1 MQFTAGSRTHP
12 VPAQH
17 EARDPST
24 APVPAVR
31 PRRHRT
37 VRPTTEGVT
46 GMHTPTPATE
56 TVTPSSRRKV
66 LTSSVIGSVIEWY
79 DYTIYGTAAALV
91 FGSQFFPNF
100 DPATGTVAA
109 FGTFA
114 AGFLAR
120 PLGGLVAGHYGDKL
134 GRKAMLVLTLTVMGV
149 ATALIGLL
157 PTYAQVGLWAP
168 ALLILLRLVQGFA
181 VGGEWGGAVL
191 MAVEYAPDRRRGFY
205 GSLPQTGVPAGLVL
219 GTGAFALFS
228 LLPEDEFDAWGWRVP
243 FLLSVV
249 LAGVGMFIR
258 YRLAETPNFSEV
270 KEHGKTDKSPLVD
283 VLRTHPREL
292 VVAFFARFA
301 EAGNYY
307 IYTVFIIAFLVD
319 YAGADQSAV
328 LAAVVVAAAADVIAI
343 PLWGRLSDR
352 VGRRPVMIWGGV
364 FLAASAYPMF
374 RLAEGGDPVV
384 ITVALSVVL
393 VAGHAAVYGP
403 LAAFYAELFRPSL
416 RYSGVSIGYQ
426 AGSVLLGGFTPLLA
440 TSLVVWA
447 DGSSWPVVLLVAGTS
462 LIAAVTFFLARE
474 SHRRSLAEESYD
486 APVAVGV

>member
-1 MQFTAGSRTHP
+1 MHNTS
-12 VPAQH
+12 
-17 EARDPST
+17 ST
-24 APVPAVR
+24 S
-31 PRRHRT
+31 
-37 VRPTTEGVT
+37 G
-46 GMHTPTPATE
+46 
-56 TVTPSSRRKV
+56 TVTPSQRRKV

-91 FGSQFFPNF
+91 FASQFFPNF
-100 DPATGTVAA
+100 NPATGTLLA

-120 PLGGLVAGHYGDKL
+120 PLGGLVAGHYGDKI
-134 GRKAMLVLTLTVMGV
+134 GRKAMLVLTLTLMGV
-149 ATALIGLL
+149 ATALIGVL
-157 PTYAQVGLWAP
+157 PTYAQIGIWAP
-168 ALLILLRLVQGFA
+168 TLLIVLRLVQGFA

-191 MAVEYAPDRRRGFY
+191 MAVEYAPDRKRGFY

-228 LLPEDEFDAWGWRVP
+228 LLPDASFDAWGWRVP

-249 LAGVGMFIR
+249 LAGVGMYIR
-258 YRLAETPNFSEV
+258 FRLADTPNFSEV
-270 KEHGKTDKSPLVD
+270 KEHGQTDKSPLID
-283 VLRTHPREL
+283 VLKTHPKEL
-292 VVAFFARFA
+292 LVAFFARFA

-328 LAAVVVAAAADVIAI
+328 LTAVVIAAAADVLAI
-343 PLWGRLSDR
+343 PFWGRLSDR
-352 VGRRPVMIWGGV
+352 FGRRPVLIWGAA

-374 RLAEGGDPVV
+374 LLAETGDPLL
-384 ITVALSVVL
+384 ITIGLTVVL
-393 VAGHAAVYGP
+393 VVGHAAVYGP

-447 DGSSWPVVLLVAGTS
+447 DGSAWPVVLMVAITS
-462 LIAAVTFFLARE
+462 LIAALTFFLARE

-486 APVAVGV
+486 TPEPVKV